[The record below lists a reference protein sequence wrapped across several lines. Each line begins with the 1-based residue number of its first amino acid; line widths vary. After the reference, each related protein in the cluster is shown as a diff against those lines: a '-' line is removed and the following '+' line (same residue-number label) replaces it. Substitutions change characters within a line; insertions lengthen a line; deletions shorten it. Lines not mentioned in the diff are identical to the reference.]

1 MNHGGCHGLHQ
12 MCEPLT
18 KAMNVPQH
26 QKTSDDISSKWK
38 DHQIILAF
46 VAVGTARPY
55 PLIVD
60 YR

>member
-1 MNHGGCHGLHQ
+1 MHQ